1 LPPRPKI
8 GAVVLAAGRSQRL
21 GVPKQLLLY
30 EGEPLLRRAVLAVRD
45 SGAAPVVVVLG
56 AEADRIA
63 PVLGDIRVVRT
74 ITNYNWTTGLAS
86 SLAVGIKALL
96 EAGDSDGVLVTL
108 ADQPLVDAA
117 SLGKL
122 LDAFSDEHRI
132 VASAYNG
139 IIGVPAIFAQEHLT
153 ELMALTGDA
162 GAGSWLRSRADTVT
176 SIPLS
181 AAATDVDTPSEA
193 AELT

>member
-1 LPPRPKI
+1 MPPRPKI

>member
-1 LPPRPKI
+1 MPPRPRI
-8 GAVVLAAGRSQRL
+8 GAVVLAAGGSQRL

-63 PVLGDIRVVRT
+63 PVLGDITVVRT
-74 ITNYNWTTGLAS
+74 ITNYDWTTGLAS
-86 SLAVGIKALL
+86 SLAVGLKALL

-122 LDAFSDEHRI
+122 LDAFDGEHRI
-132 VASAYNG
+132 VASAYDG
-139 IIGVPAIFAQEHLT
+139 IIGVPAVFAQEHLT